1 VFVQLDLRNRVG
13 LTAFQDVFNIVSW
26 YVCTMFAWRLQ
37 PAAASH
43 VQQLRN
49 KLARSND
56 QLTMS
61 ELLQVQL
68 KELCLTSIALPGAQH
83 ISADSV
89 GCSSS
94 VALMWWLM

>member
-1 VFVQLDLRNRVG
+1 ML
-13 LTAFQDVFNIVSW
+13 
-26 YVCTMFAWRLQ
+26 AWRLQ
-37 PAAASH
+37 AAAASH
-43 VQQLRN
+43 VQQLGN
-49 KLARSND
+49 KVARSNE

-68 KELCLTSIALPGAQH
+68 KQLCLTSLALQGAQH

-89 GCSSS
+89 GCSWS